1 MNTRREFR
9 LHAYSSLDLLALVL
23 AVVVVVVLGLA
34 YVRQLGMTKA
44 RRITCVSHLKNIGL
58 SFRVWAG
65 EHGEK
70 YPAQVSVTNGGL
82 MELANV
88 GVAFPSFLAISNEL
102 STPKLLICPDD
113 RNRQFVATFAA
124 LTDTNLS
131 YLINLDADSIS
142 PQALLIGDRN
152 LATNNVALKPGLAT
166 LHTNSPVSWTGE
178 LHAHQGNIGLADGSV
193 QQMRSSNLVEIIR
206 WSGAAVPPPGAA
218 NGAFRLAIP

>member
-1 MNTRREFR
+1 MNKRREFHV
-9 LHAYSSLDLLALVL
+9 LGYTSLDLLALIL
-23 AVVVVVVLGLA
+23 AVVVVLVIGYA
-34 YVRQLGMTKA
+34 YTRQQALTKA
-44 RRITCVSHLKNIGL
+44 RRISCISNQKNVGL
-58 SFRVWAG
+58 SFLLWAG
-65 EHGEK
+65 DHGEK
-70 YPAQVSVTNGGL
+70 YPAQVSVTNGGV
-82 MELANV
+82 MELSAQ
-88 GVAFPSFLAISNEL
+88 GTAFPTFLAMSNEL

-131 YLINLDADSIS
+131 YVINLDADSIS

-166 LHTNSPVSWTGE
+166 LSTNSLVSWTGE

-206 WSGAAVPPPGAA
+206 WSGAAVPTSGAA
-218 NGAFRLAIP
+218 EGAFRIAIP